1 MCYDAFSSKGK
12 LHLRRPSLAWLDFAR
27 EHTVARAQ
35 HPDPENGRT
44 ARNGHQKGNQRVRVT
59 LERLCPGAD
68 KPDFFLTIRQK
79 RVDLTSD
86 PLLALLG

>member
-1 MCYDAFSSKGK
+1 MCF
-12 LHLRRPSLAWLDFAR
+12 HRRGIYAHAAPSLAWLDFAR